1 MPARNDRPLGAL
13 LFQVSLHGLKA
24 LDDPR
29 NAARLA
35 RLDPK
40 TRAEVDAQ
48 IVELVNERV
57 RRTEKQEQAPRRT
70 KARGR

>member
-48 IVELVNERV
+48 IVELVNGRLL
-57 RRTEKQEQAPRRT
+57 RLRQEKQQRPSKAARR
-70 KARGR
+70 